1 MNLEIH
7 TLIER
12 VKGTGTGLS
21 SLREKKVNKKPT
33 YLPEKE
39 EKTLPLIFHT
49 VLLQYLS
56 INGTD

>member
-12 VKGTGTGLS
+12 VKGTGNGLS
-21 SLREKKVNKKPT
+21 SLREKKVNKKST

-39 EKTLPLIFHT
+39 EKLLKLIFHT